1 MTRFADPAYFATLG
15 IPLIS
20 GRVFNEHDRLDQSNK
35 VIITQELAKRYYP
48 GENVLGRT
56 VVMGTDITN
65 KKRTYEIIGVVGDT
79 LHHVGEPIKATMY
92 YPVFA
97 GDPGYRIT
105 LVARTAGDP
114 LNFAVAIQKEIGAL
128 DPQLPVVDVLTISQI
143 VGESTLNESFAASLV
158 LIFAALSLVLAGVGL
173 YGVLSYVVTQ
183 RVPEIGIRI
192 ALGAQRGQVLG
203 MVLRDG
209 MRPVVIGLCI
219 GAAAGAGVGYVIRS
233 QLYGTRP
240 MDPTVFAAMVA
251 MLLVVAATASAAPAW
266 RASSVNPIEALRA
279 E

>member
-1 MTRFADPAYFATLG
+1 
-15 IPLIS
+15 
-20 GRVFNEHDRLDQSNK
+20 
-35 VIITQELAKRYYP
+35 
-48 GENVLGRT
+48 
-56 VVMGTDITN
+56 
-65 KKRTYEIIGVVGDT
+65 
-79 LHHVGEPIKATMY
+79 
-92 YPVFA
+92 
-97 GDPGYRIT
+97 
-105 LVARTAGDP
+105 VARTSGDP
-114 LNFAVAIQKEIGAL
+114 LNYAVAIQKEIGAL
-128 DPQLPVVDVLTISQI
+128 DPQLPVVDVLTIPQI
-143 VGESTLNESFAASLV
+143 IGESTLNQSFAASLV

-209 MRPVVIGLCI
+209 MRPVVIGLLI

-240 MDPTVFAAMVA
+240 MDPAVFAAMVA
-251 MLLVVAATASAAPAW
+251 MLLVVAAMASAAPAW